1 MEDVDSRS
9 RKRKIKDVD
18 DENQK
23 PSIKK
28 RITTK
33 ASSKKLV
40 TIKELLSDNSE
51 DDKPKKK
58 VIKKQI
64 KKDIND
70 DKPKRK
76 IIKKQSKKELDV
88 NDDTDNDINLN
99 REIPYEECNSL
110 FYDAEMLSNF
120 EKITPVLA
128 QKFISLINE
137 GCTLPFIARYRKE
150 TVDHLMPD
158 RLQDIY
164 ESYQNVLQFKKK
176 VKSVLETLRKSKKLT
191 PEIEQSILK
200 TKNLSELDLVYGPL
214 KSHSVSLAE
223 RARNLG
229 LEKYAVRALNDEY
242 IDLNSLCDGSEELS
256 SVDKIETHIMH
267 IVADIMYKDARVL
280 QQMRTLKEET
290 RFTLQSSRTK
300 SSTKEKQEGDNK
312 KLDNR
317 SDPETYKLY
326 FDWKCPV
333 AFVKCYQTLAVN
345 RGEEEKILSVKVII
359 PDWFYNRLERV
370 ELIGLGNG
378 TACRETESWLKKH
391 YISDEIPVIIVPEQG
406 ASIYSISKEA
416 QKEHPNMDPN
426 LISALSI
433 ARRVLDPLGELIK
446 VEPKNLGVGLYQH
459 DIPPKMLESVLDATV
474 EKVVSLV
481 GVDINT
487 ASQAMLRRISGLNE
501 SRAKKII
508 SYRQDNGS
516 FKMRA
521 EILKVSGIGKITY
534 QQCAGF
540 LKVLGGSEPLDSTIV
555 HPESYTVAKLFA
567 KKIGV
572 NIKDLTKPRFP
583 EEVDRKVATID
594 HVSMSKDLNTDISTL
609 ELIVNAF
616 KQKTYED
623 NMITFCRPVYSLSVQ
638 APDQLKKGTS
648 LTGVVRNVV
657 PFGCFVDCGVGDN
670 GLIHTSKMGNATL
683 KLGDRVAVTV
693 IATPKPKKLQLKL
706 DNILD

>member
-1 MEDVDSRS
+1 MEEVESRS
-9 RKRKIKDVD
+9 RKRKIKDVG

-23 PSIKK
+23 GTVKK

-33 ASSKKLV
+33 SSSRKPV
-40 TIKELLSDNSE
+40 AIKEVLSDNSE

-64 KKDIND
+64 KKDNID

-76 IIKKQSKKELDV
+76 IIKKQIKKELDV
-88 NDDTDNDINLN
+88 NDDPDNDINLN
-99 REIPYEECNSL
+99 NEFQYEECNSL
-110 FYDAEMLSNF
+110 FNDAEMLSNF
-120 EKITPVLA
+120 EKISTDLA
-128 QKFISLINE
+128 HKFISLINE

-150 TVDHLMPD
+150 AVNHLMPD

-229 LEKYAVRALNDEY
+229 LETYAVRALNGEY

-256 SVDKIETHIMH
+256 SVDKVESHIMH

-312 KLDNR
+312 KIDNR

-459 DIPPKMLESVLDATV
+459 DIPPKKLESVLDATV

-516 FKMRA
+516 FKTRA

-583 EEVDRKVATID
+583 EEVERKVVTID
-594 HVSMSKDLNTDISTL
+594 IASMSKDLDTDVSTL

-616 KQKTYED
+616 KQKAYED